1 MRVALMTSGSQGDV
15 APFTGLGAGLVGA
28 GHKVTLVTHGRFEPL
43 VADTGMR
50 FHALPID
57 PHEQMHTEKGR
68 ALHRSATGAGKLV
81 RVLALARSLAC
92 EMADGLIEAAPG
104 HDVIVA
110 SASLAPA
117 ACTIAVGL
125 GVPCVGAYLQPLHA
139 TREFAPAMV
148 SERSLGGVGNRL
160 AAHAVD
166 FAVDRV
172 YTDVSRDLRKRLGLP
187 AAGPTT
193 ARRARERR
201 GWPVMYGF
209 SPMVVPRPEDWRP
222 GLDPVGYWWPHDP
235 RELPPTVQEFLQAG
249 PPPVFVGLGSAT
261 VPDPGRVSD
270 QVVRA
275 LRAAG
280 LRGII
285 QRGWADLSA
294 SGDDMLTVD
303 DVPHHLLFP
312 RMAAVVHHAG
322 AGTAAAGLRAGV
334 PSVPVPIQLDGA
346 FWSDRLV
353 RLGVAPRAVPL
364 HRLTA
369 DTLHAALVE
378 ATGRPRYRDRAGTL
392 AARLAAE
399 DAIGPV
405 DALVSRL
412 GDTAR
417 GNRRD

>member
-15 APFTGLGAGLVGA
+15 APFTGLGAGLLAA

-57 PHEQMHTEKGR
+57 PQEQMRSEKGR
-68 ALHRSATGAGKLV
+68 ALHRSNTGAGKLV

-92 EMADGLIEAAPG
+92 EMADGLVEAAQG

-117 ACTIAVGL
+117 ASTIALGL
-125 GVPCVGAYLQPLHA
+125 GVPCAGAYLQPLHP

-166 FAVDRV
+166 VALDRV
-172 YTDVSRDLRKRLGLP
+172 YTDVTRDLRERLGLP

-201 GWPVMYGF
+201 GWSVVYGY
-209 SPMVVPRPEDWRP
+209 SPIVVPRPADWRP
-222 GLDPVGYWWPHDP
+222 GLDPVGYWWPYDS
-235 RELPPTVQEFLQAG
+235 RELPATVEDFLRAG

-261 VPDPGRVSD
+261 VPDPRRVSE

-280 LRGII
+280 LRGIV
-285 QRGWADLSA
+285 QRGWADLGA
-294 SGDDMLTVD
+294 TGDDMLTVD

-312 RMAAVVHHAG
+312 RVAAVVHHAG

-353 RLGVAPRAVPL
+353 RLGVAPAAVPL
-364 HRLTA
+364 RRLTA
-369 DTLHAALVE
+369 DTLRAALVE
-378 ATGRPRYRDRAGTL
+378 ATGQPRYRDRAGAI

-399 DAIGPV
+399 DSVGPV
-405 DALVSRL
+405 DALVGRLAGGGGASR
-412 GDTAR
+412 R
-417 GNRRD
+417 G